1 MKHTVGAM
9 CAKMLNLLCGG
20 MAAAALTRE
29 NRDFLRF
36 CNCFSQ
42 NSKIS

>member
-9 CAKMLNLLCGG
+9 CAKMLNLLLCGG

-29 NRDFLRF
+29 NRDFFAVLQLF
-36 CNCFSQ
+36 Q
-42 NSKIS
+42 SKF

>member
-29 NRDFLRF
+29 NRDFFAVLQLF
-36 CNCFSQ
+36 Q
-42 NSKIS
+42 SKF